1 MFAPSALVATG
12 PSVPSAAAVIR
23 VVVDLPFVPVT
34 TTERRSC
41 PSWPRIERS
50 SVIATRPPIIAPAP
64 RPVSRDAQRAD
75 EPAARATRP
84 RAVITRAV

>member
-1 MFAPSALVATG
+1 MLAPSVLVATG

-34 TTERRSC
+34 TTLRRPV

-50 SVIATRPPIIAPAP
+50 KVIATRPPIMAPAP
-64 RPVSRDAQRAD
+64 RPDTRDAQRAVD
-75 EPAARATRP
+75 PAARAARP